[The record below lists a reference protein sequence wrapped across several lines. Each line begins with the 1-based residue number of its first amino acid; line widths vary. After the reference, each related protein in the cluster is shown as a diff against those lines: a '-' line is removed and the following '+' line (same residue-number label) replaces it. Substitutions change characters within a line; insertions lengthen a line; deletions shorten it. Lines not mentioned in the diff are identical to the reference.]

1 MVLTPR
7 NVVNHVA
14 ARYGK
19 LEDIILKEEEKLE
32 LVRDGSIDLTDLESD
47 RERVRLRVA
56 RESGPANQAL
66 ERINNASNFQ
76 DKNVIDKIAI
86 TAGSVCRILKNGRGW
101 GTGFLVSE
109 DVILTNNHVLAT
121 PDEAGSMLAEF
132 DFELSIDDVPKSTSS
147 F

>member
-32 LVRDGSIDLTDLESD
+32 LVRDGYIDLTDLESD

-56 RESGPANQAL
+56 REAGPPNQAL
-66 ERINNASNFQ
+66 ERINNTNNFQ
-76 DKNVIDKIAI
+76 VI
-86 TAGSVCRILKNGRGW
+86 RR
-101 GTGFLVSE
+101 GFLFVE
-109 DVILTNNHVLAT
+109 YQ
-121 PDEAGSMLAEF
+121 
-132 DFELSIDDVPKSTSS
+132 
-147 F
+147 